1 LIRPLSLLRIALCAC
16 VIYFASIFFTPA
28 SIPMILGQLAG
39 LSLAYAGM
47 LILTGELNRQDLD
60 SVKKVLGK

>member
-1 LIRPLSLLRIALCAC
+1 
-16 VIYFASIFFTPA
+16 
-28 SIPMILGQLAG
+28 MILGQLAG

>member
-1 LIRPLSLLRIALCAC
+1 VRIALCAC
-16 VIYFASIFFTPA
+16 VVYFASIFFAPA
-28 SIPMILGQLAG
+28 SIPIILAQLAG